1 MTDAGSRSLFFFN
14 FQDKVFYNFYMRK
27 ISNNFRE
34 AHKPPQDQM
43 RDRRQQKRVVVEVL
57 NLNGKIMC
65 TNNVKVLNIS
75 SGGISIKADR
85 RLNIGSSYLFKL
97 EDKGEVLT
105 IRGTVVYSKLR
116 ESRQGSNGD
125 IVPVYVAGLKFTTVS
140 DEKKINDIINFMEN
154 RQ

>member
-1 MTDAGSRSLFFFN
+1 M
-14 FQDKVFYNFYMRK
+14 Q
-27 ISNNFRE
+27 
-34 AHKPPQDQM
+34 
-43 RDRRQQKRVVVEVL
+43 DRRQQKRVVVEVL
-57 NLNGKIMC
+57 NLKGKIMC
-65 TNNVKVLNIS
+65 TNNVKVLDIS